1 MQINNVTQNTPE
13 WLALRRQCFTASEA
27 SAMLGMSKYLT
38 RSELLRQKAT
48 GITPEVDA
56 NKQFLFDK
64 GHAAEAAARPLAEA
78 IAGKSLLPLTGT
90 LDINGLKLLASFD
103 GITLDERLIWES
115 KMPNAALAAYLVT
128 FHDLPDTH
136 WPQVEQ
142 QLLISGAA
150 RCLFTVADT
159 KIHAQL
165 YYTSR
170 PHRQLELLAGWQQ
183 FSEDLANYVHSEP
196 IAAAVAA
203 PIKQLPALI
212 VQLSGAVESSNIALY
227 RDAALEMI
235 ESINVEL
242 KTDDDF
248 ANAESMVKFCDAAE
262 KELDTVKRQ
271 AIAQTATIDELFR
284 SVDLLK
290 ELMRNKRLM
299 LDKLVKARKESI
311 KIEVMRD
318 AQDKLRKHIN
328 GLNNRL
334 VSVQMPFVPEDFA
347 GVMKG

>member
-1 MQINNVTQNTPE
+1 
-13 WLALRRQCFTASEA
+13 
-27 SAMLGMSKYLT
+27 
-38 RSELLRQKAT
+38 
-48 GITPEVDA
+48 
-56 NKQFLFDK
+56 
-64 GHAAEAAARPLAEA
+64 
-78 IAGKSLLPLTGT
+78 
-90 LDINGLKLLASFD
+90 
-103 GITLDERLIWES
+103 
-115 KMPNAALAAYLVT
+115 MPNAALAAYLVT

-183 FSEDLANYVHSEP
+183 FSEDFANYVHSEP

-227 RDAALEMI
+227 RDAALAMI

-290 ELMRNKRLM
+290 ELMRSKRLM

-334 VSVQMPFVPEDFA
+334 VSVLSVQMPFVPEDFA
-347 GVMKG
+347 GVMKGKRTITSLQDAVDGELAQSKIRANAIADKIEINLAIFANLSAPTFLFSDLSSLMMKAPDDFRAIITNQLGVTLTLMPLDRYLLGRCFPIG